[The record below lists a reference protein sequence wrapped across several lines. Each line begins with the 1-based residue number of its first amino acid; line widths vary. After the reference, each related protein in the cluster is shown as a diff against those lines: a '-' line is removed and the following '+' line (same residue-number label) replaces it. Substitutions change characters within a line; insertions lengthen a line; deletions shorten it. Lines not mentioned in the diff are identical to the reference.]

1 MMEDRVFCK
10 HHPGKHVEYFCN
22 IHEKPLCHECK
33 KDGHNSCK
41 EISNIPAV
49 ISDVKN
55 RNIYEDTS
63 HLLQNHLNQVN
74 FLPARIASNLL
85 KLERE
90 KVVFKNTLTH
100 YRRKVDKHLDDL
112 ETSILKEYQ
121 NIYDEQCSNLK
132 KLQTFYLEQIKQLEH
147 YLWELENVSGLS
159 EIESFLTIKRI
170 SGDSEAVLNQDDVSE
185 ISIDFTMTK
194 EMLTFQNIS
203 ALGTIH
209 IHKKLPIEI
218 KGPPLLA
225 EDTIVSL
232 EIKPRFEFLKKLDIQ
247 TEKDELE
254 VIDIKEL
261 DEGVLILSNRLS
273 ENILVHDMNK
283 NTTRELSIGEYP
295 DSIAVIDKMVIAVTQ
310 GRRNVMI
317 VGVVTG
323 RVLNRFDMDDDV
335 EGLTTV
341 QAKLIVNCKTKGLQI
356 LNIDGNFIGSIP
368 HITGRLYL
376 CAVSSGEIVCAD
388 QVNNRLTCVRLDG
401 EIVFSLSDRN
411 LIAPYG
417 ITVDKHGD
425 IFVVG
430 IDSSNIYRVSSDGKE
445 TCKIMTSN
453 NRLQRP
459 FVLLILKDGR
469 LLVSNKSGRD
479 VELYQQR
486 NVHVQ

>member
-1 MMEDRVFCK
+1 MMEDKVFCK

-33 KDGHNSCK
+33 NGGHNSCK

-74 FLPARIASNLL
+74 FFTARIASNLL

-121 NIYDEQCSNLK
+121 KIYDEQCSNLK
-132 KLQTFYLEQIKQLEH
+132 ELQTFYLEQIKQLEH

-170 SGDSEAVLNQDDVSE
+170 SGDSEAVLNQDDV
-185 ISIDFTMTK
+185 K
-194 EMLTFQNIS
+194 
-203 ALGTIH
+203 
-209 IHKKLPIEI
+209 I

-356 LNIDGNFIGSIP
+356 LNIDGNIIGSIP

-376 CAVSSGEIVCAD
+376 CAVSSGEIMCAD

-401 EIVFSLSDRN
+401 EIAFSLSDRN

-417 ITVDKHGD
+417 ITVDIHGD

-445 TCKIMTSN
+445 KCKIMTSN

-479 VELYQQR
+479 VELYQKR